1 MFDIVSYNY
10 KIKQRSVNYVL
21 LQRLELCR
29 NDCGCEGRYYRGP
42 DRWRIQCYYCD
53 LHNCLFNEDYH
64 YCYTSEAEDDLNA
77 IGVFNA
83 ISVIVKYETEEF
95 GVVNTDFTSPCN
107 VANMLYYIVGE
118 EVLYDLFDE
127 CELWDEVRDDEAT
140 EETNKALVQWLKEN
154 GRMED

>member
-1 MFDIVSYNY
+1 MYYCKDLNCAGMIFDAKASI
-10 KIKQRSVNYVL
+10 IEVL
-21 LQRLELCR
+21 TDGEYS
-29 NDCGCEGRYYRGP
+29 G
-42 DRWRIQCYYCD
+42 YYCD
-53 LHNCLFNEDYH
+53 LHDCLFNEDYH
-64 YCYTSEAEDDLNA
+64 YCYISEAEDDLNA

-95 GVVNTDFTSPCN
+95 GVVNTDFTNPCN

-127 CELWDEVRDDEAT
+127 CELWDEVRDGEAT

-154 GRMED
+154 GRLED

>member
-1 MFDIVSYNY
+1 M
-10 KIKQRSVNYVL
+10 
-21 LQRLELCR
+21 
-29 NDCGCEGRYYRGP
+29 YYCKDLNCAGMIE
-42 DRWRIQCYYCD
+42 DAKAVIIEALTDGEYSGYYCD
-53 LHNCLFNEDYH
+53 LHNYLFNEDYH

-95 GVVNTDFTSPCN
+95 GVVNTDFTNPCN

>member
-1 MFDIVSYNY
+1 MYY
-10 KIKQRSVNYVL
+10 
-21 LQRLELCR
+21 CR
-29 NDCGCEGRYYRGP
+29 YLNCESMIADAKAAIIEALTDGEYSG
-42 DRWRIQCYYCD
+42 YYCD

-154 GRMED
+154 GRIED

>member
-1 MFDIVSYNY
+1 MYYCKDLN
-10 KIKQRSVNYVL
+10 
-21 LQRLELCR
+21 
-29 NDCGCEGRYYRGP
+29 CESMIADAKAAIIEALTDEEYSG
-42 DRWRIQCYYCD
+42 YYCD
-53 LHNCLFNEDYH
+53 LHDHVFNEDYH

-95 GVVNTDFTSPCN
+95 GVVNTDFTNPCN
-107 VANMLYYIVGE
+107 VANMLWYIVGE
-118 EVLYDLFDE
+118 EVMSDMFDG
-127 CELWDEVRDDEAT
+127 CELWEDVCFSCGEAD

>member
-1 MFDIVSYNY
+1 M
-10 KIKQRSVNYVL
+10 
-21 LQRLELCR
+21 
-29 NDCGCEGRYYRGP
+29 YYCKDLNCNGMIA
-42 DRWRIQCYYCD
+42 DAKAAIIEALTDGEYSGYYCD
-53 LHNCLFNEDYH
+53 LHNELFNEDYH

-83 ISVIVKYETEEF
+83 IGVIVKYETKEF
-95 GVVNTDFTSPCN
+95 GVVNTDFTNPCN

-140 EETNKALVQWLKEN
+140 EETNEALVQWLKEN

>member
-1 MFDIVSYNY
+1 MYYCKDLN
-10 KIKQRSVNYVL
+10 
-21 LQRLELCR
+21 
-29 NDCGCEGRYYRGP
+29 CEDMIEGAKAAIIEALTDGEYSG
-42 DRWRIQCYYCD
+42 YYCD

-154 GRMED
+154 GRLED

>member
-1 MFDIVSYNY
+1 M
-10 KIKQRSVNYVL
+10 
-21 LQRLELCR
+21 
-29 NDCGCEGRYYRGP
+29 YYCKDLNCNGMIEEAKAAIIEALT
-42 DRWRIQCYYCD
+42 DGEYDGYYCD

-140 EETNKALVQWLKEN
+140 EETNEALVQWLKEN

>member
-1 MFDIVSYNY
+1 M
-10 KIKQRSVNYVL
+10 
-21 LQRLELCR
+21 
-29 NDCGCEGRYYRGP
+29 YYCKDLNCAGMIE
-42 DRWRIQCYYCD
+42 DAKAAIIEALTDGEYSGYYCD
-53 LHNCLFNEDYH
+53 SHNCLFNEDYH

-118 EVLYDLFDE
+118 EVLWDLFYG
-127 CELWDEVRDDEAT
+127 CKLWKEVWNDEAT

-154 GRMED
+154 GRIEEED

>member
-1 MFDIVSYNY
+1 MYYCKDLN
-10 KIKQRSVNYVL
+10 
-21 LQRLELCR
+21 
-29 NDCGCEGRYYRGP
+29 CEDMIEGAKAAIIEALTDGEYSG
-42 DRWRIQCYYCD
+42 YYCD
-53 LHNCLFNEDYH
+53 LHNHLFNEDYH

-107 VANMLYYIVGE
+107 VANMLYYIVSE
-118 EVLYDLFDE
+118 EVLWDLVYG
-127 CELWDEVRDDEAT
+127 CELWKEVWNDEAT

>member
-1 MFDIVSYNY
+1 MYYCKDLNCAGMIEDAKAAIIEALTDGEYN
-10 KIKQRSVNYVL
+10 
-21 LQRLELCR
+21 
-29 NDCGCEGRYYRGP
+29 G
-42 DRWRIQCYYCD
+42 YYCD

-140 EETNKALVQWLKEN
+140 KETNKALIQWLKEN
-154 GRMED
+154 GRLED

>member
-1 MFDIVSYNY
+1 M
-10 KIKQRSVNYVL
+10 
-21 LQRLELCR
+21 
-29 NDCGCEGRYYRGP
+29 YYCKDLNCAGMIA
-42 DRWRIQCYYCD
+42 DAKAAIIEALTDGEYSGYYCD
-53 LHNCLFNEDYH
+53 LHDHVFNEDYH

>member
-1 MFDIVSYNY
+1 MYYCKDLN
-10 KIKQRSVNYVL
+10 
-21 LQRLELCR
+21 
-29 NDCGCEGRYYRGP
+29 CEGMIADAKAAIIEALTDGEYSG
-42 DRWRIQCYYCD
+42 YYCD
-53 LHNCLFNEDYH
+53 LHHCLFNEDYH
-64 YCYTSEAEDDLNA
+64 YCYTGEAEDDLNA

-154 GRMED
+154 GRLED

>member
-1 MFDIVSYNY
+1 M
-10 KIKQRSVNYVL
+10 
-21 LQRLELCR
+21 
-29 NDCGCEGRYYRGP
+29 YYCKDLNCAGMIE
-42 DRWRIQCYYCD
+42 DAKAAIIEALTDGEYSGYYCD
-53 LHNCLFNEDYH
+53 LHNHLFNEDYH

-95 GVVNTDFTSPCN
+95 GVVNTDFTNPCN

-140 EETNKALVQWLKEN
+140 EETNEALVQWLKEN

>member
-1 MFDIVSYNY
+1 MYYCKDLNCAGMIFDAKAAIIEALTDGEY
-10 KIKQRSVNYVL
+10 
-21 LQRLELCR
+21 
-29 NDCGCEGRYYRGP
+29 DG
-42 DRWRIQCYYCD
+42 YYCD

-95 GVVNTDFTSPCN
+95 GVVNTDFTNPCN

-127 CELWDEVRDDEAT
+127 CELWDEVRDDKAT
-140 EETNKALVQWLKEN
+140 EETNAALVQWLRDN
-154 GRMED
+154 GRIEEED

>member
-1 MFDIVSYNY
+1 MYYY
-10 KIKQRSVNYVL
+10 KNL
-21 LQRLELCR
+21 
-29 NDCGCEGRYYRGP
+29 NCEGMIEGAKAAIIEALTDGEYSG
-42 DRWRIQCYYCD
+42 YYCD
-53 LHNCLFNEDYH
+53 LHNYLFNEDYH

-154 GRMED
+154 GRLED